1 MKIHHR
7 FTTASTNE
15 SAKGTLI
22 FLHGLLGFASNWGKI
37 LPYFQKDYNIL
48 TFDQRGH
55 GRSEHAPSGAYNPK
69 DYADDL
75 YELCNK
81 LNIQNAHIIGHSM
94 GGKVAM
100 ALVDIAPNVV
110 KQLVVL
116 DMAPVAYTTNRHDNV
131 FNGLHAVINEPG
143 SFDGFSANY
152 SGHGFSDM
160 RFTFHGFDEQGF
172 DQWISK
178 LKNTGEHL
186 DRQTYFDLEIPSNA
200 HPVTYYSSVREDL
213 YHDILNLCVPEGMV
227 CMNEQMRMDA
237 KRANGKTHKE
247 SHGEH

>member
-1 MKIHHR
+1 MDWKWLFFYPDYGVATVNEIAAPIDRPIQFKI
-7 FTTASTNE
+7 T
-15 SAKGTLI
+15 SATVMNSFYIPALAGQI
-22 FLHGLLGFASNWGKI
+22 
-37 LPYFQKDYNIL
+37 Y
-48 TFDQRGH
+48 
-55 GRSEHAPSGAYNPK
+55 
-69 DYADDL
+69 
-75 YELCNK
+75 
-81 LNIQNAHIIGHSM
+81 
-94 GGKVAM
+94 AM
-100 ALVDIAPNVV
+100 AGMET
-110 KQLVVL
+110 K
-116 DMAPVAYTTNRHDNV
+116 
-131 FNGLHAVINEPG
+131 LHAVINEPG